1 MKKILFICGILI
13 FNAISVLATN
23 FNYTDQGQIV
33 IGNADYYNDMENN
46 YYIDLG
52 DNKNIIFD
60 CVIDLEGWGYDYVQ
74 IFDVHSDGSE
84 TKILD
89 VGYDYTY
96 EEGVMYGRI
105 KTTSKSGKARI
116 YFHTDASVSGEDD
129 YDYEGFVIAFGSINY
144 MRSIQMGL
152 TGEPRGLL
160 DLGTELG
167 VGQGLRIGDYVEI
180 NEREGVDNSSVIGF
194 NAVLDTDGTCY
205 NGDCSIVKANR
216 FSPKYYGASWASG
229 MILRMTSGGKGDLE
243 FMGINWNSSNTK
255 RSLSEFTRVL
265 NLNTDGRVGIGIVPS
280 TGSGFEVG
288 GTTQFH
294 DDITVGTSSADK
306 DVVVYGKVSAK
317 EIKVTS
323 QPGADFV
330 FGDDYELRSLEDV
343 ETFIEANKHLP
354 EVPSAEVME
363 SDGMSVSAMNQLL
376 LQKVEELTLYLIELK
391 KENKVLSK
399 QVEGLLQE

>member
-1 MKKILFICGILI
+1 MKRILLIYIVFIINTYAL
-13 FNAISVLATN
+13 LATDY
-23 FNYTDQGQIV
+23 NYTTQGQV
-33 IGNADYYNDMENN
+33 VMSNAQYDN
-46 YYIDLG
+46 YMDNSYHINLG
-52 DNKNIIFD
+52 SNKNIIFD
-60 CVIDLEGWGYDYVQ
+60 YVVNVEGGGWDYLK

-84 TKILD
+84 TLILD
-89 VGYDYTY
+89 VGDDTS
-96 EEGVMYGRI
+96 GTGHGRVQ
-105 KTTSKSGKARI
+105 TASKSGKARI
-116 YFHTDASVSGEDD
+116 YFYSDDCVSGEDGS
-129 YDYEGFVIAFGSINY
+129 DYEGFVIAFGSINY

-152 TGEPRGLL
+152 SGEPRGLL
-160 DLGTELG
+160 DLGNELG
-167 VGQGLRIGDYVEI
+167 VDKGLRIGDYVEI

-194 NAVLDTDGTCY
+194 NTVLDTDGTCY

-265 NLNTDGRVGIGIVPS
+265 NLNADGRVGIGVVPS
-280 TGSGFEVG
+280 TGSKFEVG

-306 DVVVYGKVSAK
+306 DVVVYGKISAK

-330 FGDDYELRSLEDV
+330 FGEDYDLRPLEDV

-363 SDGMSVSAMNQLL
+363 SDGMSVSEMNQLL

-391 KENKVLSK
+391 KENNELSK
-399 QVEGLLQE
+399 KVEGLLQ